1 MFAAVAGLEL
11 RDALAASP
19 ILGPPSR
26 AAVILGTVSFDF
38 LQEDSLRHPS
48 DIFHRFTYAIAEADG
63 RRKKLISVLHEP
75 QCFQAV
81 SNMHSFFG
89 TRHLLKRI
97 ERLEGELN
105 ALRASEDRQAVVTY
119 YEARIEALYDAIC
132 QRINLSK
139 PVINP
144 GRLDVRDR

>member
-1 MFAAVAGLEL
+1 M
-11 RDALAASP
+11 ALK
-19 ILGPPSR
+19 
-26 AAVILGTVSFDF
+26 F
-38 LQEDSLRHPS
+38 Q
-48 DIFHRFTYAIAEADG
+48 
-63 RRKKLISVLHEP
+63 RRNLKYWIP
-75 QCFQAV
+75 
-81 SNMHSFFG
+81 FFG
-89 TRHLLKRI
+89 TRYLLKRI

-144 GRLDVRDR
+144 ERLDVRDK